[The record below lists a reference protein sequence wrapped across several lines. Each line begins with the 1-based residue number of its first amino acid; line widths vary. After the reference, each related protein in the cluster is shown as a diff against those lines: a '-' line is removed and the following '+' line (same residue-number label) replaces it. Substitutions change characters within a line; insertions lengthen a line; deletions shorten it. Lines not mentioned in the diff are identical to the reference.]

1 MAEMGDYAD
10 MGDNVHCVLCDAEHC
25 VWRATGVDGQGLM
38 TAYDL
43 MPGVTVMFNDFT
55 NVGTVWSGFH
65 LMPETRMLCLNYCR
79 EGRIEWEL
87 ESDRCL
93 YLGAG
98 DLGMDD
104 HRRHALPFHFPFGH
118 YRGVTICLIPE
129 VADGSLKAA
138 FPEGFPVRVGSIYEM
153 VHASADPSALRS
165 DEEVARI
172 FSNIYSAPERYRA
185 AYLKLKVMELL
196 LHLGEVARE
205 QELCDRRYLRRSQ
218 VDKARAIERAITS
231 DLASN
236 KTLGDLS
243 QEYDFPYASMQRCFK
258 EVYGM
263 SIHAYLKHYRMARA
277 ATLLRTTSKPVGEIA
292 LEVGY
297 ANASKF
303 ATAFREAIGCSP
315 ASYRNSAPQE
325 R

>member
-10 MGDNVHCVLCDAEHC
+10 MGNNVRCVLCDAGHC

-38 TAYDL
+38 TTYDL

-65 LMPETRMLCLNYCR
+65 LAPKARMLCLNYCR
-79 EGRIEWEL
+79 EGRIEWEI
-87 ESDRCL
+87 EADRRL

-104 HRRHALPFHFPFGH
+104 HQRHALPFHFPFGH
-118 YRGVTICLIPE
+118 YRGVTVCLIPD
-129 VADGSLKAA
+129 VADESLAVM
-138 FPEGFPVRVGSIYEM
+138 FPEGFPVRVEDIYGM
-153 VHASADPSALRS
+153 VHASDEALVLRS
-165 DEEVARI
+165 GAEVEHI
-172 FSNIYSAPERYRA
+172 FSEMYGAPDRHRGTL
-185 AYLKLKVMELL
+185 LKIKVMELL
-196 LHLGEVARE
+196 LHLDNVVSEKSLR
-205 QELCDRRYLRRSQ
+205 CRIYLRRSQ
-218 VDKARAIERAITS
+218 VDKVKAIERAITS
-231 DLASN
+231 DLAAKS
-236 KTLGDLS
+236 TLQDLS
-243 QEYDFPYASMQRCFK
+243 REFDFPYASMQRCFK

-263 SIHAYLKHYRMARA
+263 SVHAYLKRYRMARA
-277 ATLLRTTSKPVGEIA
+277 STLLRTTSKPVGDIA

-303 ATAFREAIGCSP
+303 ASAFREVMGVSP
-315 ASYRNSAPQE
+315 GDYRTGALQE

>member
-10 MGDNVHCVLCDAEHC
+10 MGDNVRCVLCDAEHC
-25 VWRATGVDGQGLM
+25 VWRTTGVDGQGLM
-38 TAYDL
+38 TSYEL

-55 NVGTVWSGFH
+55 NVRTVWSGFH
-65 LMPETRMLCLNYCR
+65 LTPETRMLCFNYCR

-87 ESDRCL
+87 GADRCL

-104 HRRHALPFHFPFGH
+104 HERHALPFHFPFGH
-118 YRGVTICLIPE
+118 YRGVTVCLIPE
-129 VADGSLKAA
+129 VADDSLKAA
-138 FPEGFPVRVGSIYEM
+138 FPEGFPVRVESLYEV
-153 VHASADPSALRS
+153 VHADEDPSVLRS
-165 DEEVARI
+165 DAEVGRI
-172 FSNIYSAPERYRA
+172 FSRIYGAPEPYRA
-185 AYLKLKVMELL
+185 AHLKLMVMELL
-196 LHLGEVARE
+196 LHLGEVASERE
-205 QELCDRRYLRRSQ
+205 LRDGRYLRRSQ
-218 VDKARAIERAITS
+218 VDKAKAIERAITS

-243 QEYDFPYASMQRCFK
+243 REFDFPYASMQRCFR

-263 SIHAYLKHYRMARA
+263 SIHAYLKRYRMARA
-277 ATLLRTTSKPVGEIA
+277 ATLLRTTSKPVGDIA

-303 ATAFREAIGCSP
+303 ATAFREAIGSSP
-315 ASYRNSAPQE
+315 GSYRTSAPQE